1 MMEEKQSFWK
11 KYFNVKVIVANGLIA
26 ALYFVVTWAC
36 GPLSYEFMQFRS
48 SEMLNLLVFFNPAYT
63 LGLTLGCLLA
73 NLLSSVGPMDI
84 LLGTLTTFVACIMM
98 VVFSKF
104 IKNLFF
110 SGFIPCI
117 LNAIVVP
124 FTIYISCIGTDSAF
138 YLEPSIYFIMFGWVL
153 LGEVVCILA
162 IGYPIFLVLTKKV
175 PSFYKLISATRN
187 TDYKW

>member
-1 MMEEKQSFWK
+1 MNEKQSFWK
-11 KYFNVKVIVANGLIA
+11 KYFNVKTIVANGLIA

-36 GPLSYEFMQFRS
+36 GPLSYEFMQFRF
-48 SEMLNLLVFFNPAYT
+48 SEMLNLLVFFNPTYT
-63 LGLTLGCLLA
+63 LGLTIGCLLA

-98 VVFSKF
+98 IIFSKF

-110 SGFIPCI
+110 SGLIPCI
-117 LNAIVVP
+117 LNAVVVP
-124 FTIYISCIGTDSAF
+124 FTIYISSIGTANAF
-138 YLEPSIYFIMFGWVL
+138 FLEPGVYFTMFGWVL

-162 IGYPIFLVLTKKV
+162 IGYPIFLALTKKV
-175 PSFYKLISATRN
+175 PSFYTLILAVRN